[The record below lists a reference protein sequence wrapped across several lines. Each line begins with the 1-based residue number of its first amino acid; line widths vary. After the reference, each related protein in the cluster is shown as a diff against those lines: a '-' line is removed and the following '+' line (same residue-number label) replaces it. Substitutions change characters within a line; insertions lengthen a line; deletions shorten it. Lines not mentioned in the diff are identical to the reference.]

1 MNGKKTAIL
10 PREFYEQDVVR
21 VGEQLLGK
29 LLVHRTPEGVTSGV
43 IVETEAYLP
52 KNDPACH
59 AARGKTPRNSVMY
72 ERGGTAYVYFTYGSH
87 YLLNAVAEKEG
98 VPSAVLL
105 RALEPVDGLGLMKKR
120 RKTHA
125 LENLCNGP
133 GKLCQALSVTKNHN
147 RMDLTS
153 RKQGLYIMDIAN
165 MIQKKNIAVT
175 TRVGIREGSE
185 LPLRFYIKE
194 NANISRK

>member
-1 MNGKKTAIL
+1 MRKTNGNIL
-10 PREFYEQDVVR
+10 PREFYERDIVR
-21 VGEQLLGK
+21 VAKLLLGK

-59 AARGKTPRNSVMY
+59 AARGKTKRNSVMF
-72 ERGGTAYVYFTYGSH
+72 ERGGTAYVYFNYGNH

-105 RALEPVDGLGLMKKR
+105 RALEPVDGLKLMEKR
-120 RKTHA
+120 RKTRDTH
-125 LENLCNGP
+125 NLCSGP
-133 GKLCQALSVTKNHN
+133 GKLCQALSVSGRHN
-147 RMDLTS
+147 QMDLTS
-153 RKQGLYIMDIAN
+153 VRQGLYIMDIAN
-165 MIQKKNIAVT
+165 TIKRQDINIT

-185 LPLRFYIKE
+185 MPLRFYIRGSVHV
-194 NANISRK
+194 SRK